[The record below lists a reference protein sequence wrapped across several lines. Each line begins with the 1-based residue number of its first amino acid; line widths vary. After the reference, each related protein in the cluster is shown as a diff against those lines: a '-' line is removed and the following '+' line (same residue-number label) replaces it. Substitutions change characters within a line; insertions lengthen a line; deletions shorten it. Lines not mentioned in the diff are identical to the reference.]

1 MAKIQT
7 AALRQYWA
15 ERNPRE
21 QRLLVAMVAVI
32 AVAALWALFDWQ
44 AAEYKR
50 LGKLVP
56 RVQAQVKAMQDDA
69 AELARLRV
77 APKRP
82 AADAKQLAD
91 TLQNSAAALHLALTV
106 RNDGDR
112 IIVSGTSVPFDAFVA
127 WLAAAQTQNALKVA
141 SLDASPNN
149 DGQRIEVRLMQ
160 SR

>member
-21 QRLLVAMVAVI
+21 QRMAIVMVAVI
-32 AVAALWALFDWQ
+32 GVAALWALFDWQ

-50 LGKLVP
+50 LEKVVP

-82 AADAKQLAD
+82 AVDTKQLAD
-91 TLQNSAAALHLALTV
+91 TLQSSASAQHLALTV

-112 IIVSGTSVPFDAFVA
+112 VVVSGTSVPFDTFVA
-127 WLAAAQTQNALKVA
+127 WLATAQTQNALKVA
-141 SLDASPNN
+141 ALDASPNN
-149 DGQRIEVRLMQ
+149 DGQRIEVRLTQ